1 MTPYGGIALTT
12 RFVIIN
18 HLERRDMK
26 KIQWCVV
33 WASIGLLPLLLAPAA
48 VRASDPPAPGSFRAE
63 LGIQIND
70 LEKKLVSLAE
80 AVPAEKYAWRP
91 GEGVRSISEVFAHI
105 AQANYM
111 FPSLLGVKVPDGIG
125 NDLEKKLTRK
135 RDVVPALKQSFLHLR
150 SAIGGLTDADLE
162 KPAKLFQRESSV
174 MGAYYLATGHLHE
187 HLGQSIAY
195 ARMNGVVPPWTAERE
210 AKQQQD

>member
-1 MTPYGGIALTT
+1 MTPYGGIELKTHSS
-12 RFVIIN
+12 IIN
-18 HLERRDMK
+18 HLERRYMK
-26 KIQWCVV
+26 KSRWFVIC
-33 WASIGLLPLLLAPAA
+33 ASIGLLPLLLAPTAA
-48 VRASDPPAPGSFRAE
+48 RASDPPTPGSFRAE
-63 LGIQIND
+63 LDIQIND

-80 AVPAEKYAWRP
+80 AIPAEKYAWRP
-91 GEGVRSISEVFAHI
+91 GEGVRSNSEVFAHI

-125 NDLEKKLTRK
+125 NDLEKKLTK
-135 RDVVPALKQSFLHLR
+135 KGEVVPALWKSFLHLR

-162 KPAKLFQRESSV
+162 KPIKLFQRESSV

-187 HLGQSIAY
+187 HLGQAIAY

-210 AKQQQD
+210 AKQKQD